1 MKDIIEYLYLKEFE
15 NISEKELE
23 IFESGKEFKILEKYR
38 NSLKG
43 NALKEFIDFFNEYEN
58 ARYEYEKE
66 IYKKGL
72 KTGIRLALEFLK
84 DDNTEK

>member
-1 MKDIIEYLYLKEFE
+1 MNDIIEYLYLKEFE

-58 ARYEYEKE
+58 ERYEYEKE